1 MKIGEL
7 MQNRLTGKTV
17 TLLSKTLDYRSE
29 NHNVISGNMAN
40 IDTPGYRPRE
50 LVFDQTLQRA
60 VEKNAMRLKK
70 TNPKHFSHYSGTLHY
85 GDNNFTLK
93 NQERERTATSDELN
107 IDKEMAKMLQNNLL
121 YEAAARMLSKKF
133 EALKGAIE
141 AGRR

>member
-17 TLLSKTLDYRSE
+17 GLLSRALDYRSE

-40 IDTPGYRPRE
+40 IDTPGYRPKE
-50 LVFDQTLQRA
+50 LVFDQALKQA
-60 VEKNAMRLKK
+60 VEKNALRLRK
-70 TNPKHFSHYSGTLHY
+70 TNSKHFSHYSGTLHY

-93 NQERERTATSDELN
+93 NQDREPTATSHDLN
-107 IDKEMAKMLQNNLL
+107 IDKEMAKMVQNNLL